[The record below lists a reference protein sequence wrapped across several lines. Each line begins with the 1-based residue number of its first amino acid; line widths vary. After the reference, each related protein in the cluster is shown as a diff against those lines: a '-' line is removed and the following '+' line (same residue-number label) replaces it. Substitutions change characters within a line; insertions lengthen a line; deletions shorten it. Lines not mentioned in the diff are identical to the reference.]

1 MSSFVRVLVLMMT
14 GLGLGGAFDTWPTVE
29 RGIRLGATGIDMVS
43 YAIGLLVGMML
54 WQIGSVRWAT
64 LPYRLHKYFVSQ
76 MPLYR
81 FVLMGSACI
90 LVLIYF

>member
-1 MSSFVRVLVLMMT
+1 MVA
-14 GLGLGGAFDTWPTVE
+14 GLGLGVAVDTWPIVDEGAFE
-29 RGIRLGATGIDMVS
+29 RGTRLGATGIDLVS
-43 YAIGLLVGMML
+43 YGIGLLVGMML
-54 WQIGSVRWAT
+54 WQIGSVRWAQ
-64 LPYRLHKYFVSQ
+64 LPYRLHKYFISQ

>member
-1 MSSFVRVLVLMMT
+1 MMM
-14 GLGLGGAFDTWPTVE
+14 GLGLGVILDSWPILDDSAFE
-29 RGIRLGATGIDMVS
+29 RGNGFGVTGIDMVS
-43 YAIGLLVGMML
+43 YGIGLLVGMVL
-54 WQIGSVRWAT
+54 WQIGSVRWAM
-64 LPYRLHKYFVSQ
+64 LPFRLHKYFVSQ